1 MVVMRVAEADYLGF
15 YTSLT
20 AKSDRKVCN
29 LIGRFSLHY
38 HANYPVVCNFTL
50 TITKFGVH

>member
-1 MVVMRVAEADYLGF
+1 MRVAEADYLGF

-38 HANYPVVCNFTL
+38 HANTTL
-50 TITKFGVH
+50 LFATLRGQ